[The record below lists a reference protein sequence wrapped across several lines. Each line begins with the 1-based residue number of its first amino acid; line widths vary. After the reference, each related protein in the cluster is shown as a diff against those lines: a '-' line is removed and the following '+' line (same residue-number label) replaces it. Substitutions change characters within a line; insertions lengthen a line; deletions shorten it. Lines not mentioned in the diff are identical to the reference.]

1 MRDKHLQ
8 LIAHCLVLVVIML
21 GLIAAGLW
29 FRLDPAD
36 SRAQAQTSTPKGGSG
51 DAGMVD
57 LGKIRLQGVEQM
69 ETLNRRVADL
79 ERGLRDG
86 SYVIQTIEAK
96 GAAKPVRKEEPKE

>member
-29 FRLDPAD
+29 FRLDPVD
-36 SRAQAQTSTPKGGSG
+36 SRAQAQTQAKGSVE
-51 DAGMVD
+51 ATHAD
-57 LGKIRLQGVEQM
+57 LGLVRLQGVEQM
-69 ETLNRRVADL
+69 EALNRKMADL
-79 ERGLRDG
+79 ERGFRDG